1 MGYFETDER
10 SRWQREYVN
19 IPSWHT
25 HGYLGEGLTIF
36 HDDLGNTAHNGAC
49 VDMMQT
55 ILPLSK
61 IYSGGIGGST
71 NKGVITEC
79 TIRCNETGEFLPF
92 DEFIT
97 KYNISQINN
106 STDGGKNDSNS
117 PWAVYM
123 RGKIKEHNLIG
134 TGAFGN
140 MVNEPNNR
148 WQGAFIMVSGVS
160 LMKDYS
166 FRDYGVSGDACDFSM
181 FMGFQSGTSFSAPFL
196 NGMIG
201 LIRCKYGR
209 ITQEEVYDYLV
220 EHCEDM
226 GTAGWNPEFGHGL
239 PILGDANM
247 EIKMTIGSKVAY
259 VDGKKVLM
267 EQEPF
272 IMRDTGRTVSP
283 VRFVAETLGAEV
295 KWNDKTKEITIIK

>member
-1 MGYFETDER
+1 MGLFLTDGR
-10 SRWQREYVN
+10 CIYQRNYVN
-19 IPSWHT
+19 IPEWHEK
-25 HGYLGEGLTIF
+25 GYLGEGLNIF
-36 HDDLGNTAHNGAC
+36 HDDLGQTSHNDVC

-55 ILPLSK
+55 ILPLAK
-61 IYSGGIGGST
+61 IYSGGIGSY
-71 NKGVITEC
+71 TEHGQVKEC
-79 TIRCNETGEFLPF
+79 YIKCNETKEQLDF

-97 KYNISQINN
+97 KYDISQINN
-106 STDGGKNDSNS
+106 STTGGKNDSNS
-117 PWAVYM
+117 PMAKYM
-123 RGKIKEHNLIG
+123 RGKIKEHNLVG

-140 MVNEPNNR
+140 FADEPTNKF
-148 WQGAFIMVSGVS
+148 QGAFIMVSGVT

-166 FRDYGVSGDACDFSM
+166 FQDYGVSGDACDFSM

-201 LIRCKYGR
+201 LIRCKYGM
-209 ITQEEVYDYLV
+209 ITQEEVYSYLV

-226 GTAGWNPEFGHGL
+226 GTEGWNPEFGHGL

-247 EIKMTIGSKVAY
+247 EIKMTIGSKVAT

-295 KWNDKTKEITIIK
+295 EWNDRTKEITITK